1 MPRSGYVIDSILFAR
16 EGRRLEGEFDV
27 GGLPRLLQAVA
38 EPGGCVRF
46 KIEGEQRSNGDAFL
60 TFDVS
65 ADLVL
70 QCQRC
75 LEPMP
80 FPVAFRGH
88 FLLVAPGRIWPEDEL
103 ADDTFDAIEAVQS
116 MDLVEL
122 LEQEVLLALP
132 IAPRH
137 DACAGQGKER
147 GANGSGAF
155 TVLANLKRGA

>member
-1 MPRSGYVIDSILFAR
+1 MPRSGYVIDSMLFAR
-16 EGRRLEGEFDV
+16 DGRRLEGEFDV
-27 GGLPRLLQAVA
+27 GGLPRLLEAVA
-38 EPGGCVRF
+38 ESSGCVRF
-46 KIEGEQRSNGDAFL
+46 KIEGEQRLNGDAFL
-60 TFDVS
+60 KVDVS

-70 QCQRC
+70 RCQRC

-80 FPVAFRGH
+80 YPVVFRGR
-88 FLLVAPGRIWPEDEL
+88 FFLVAPGRDWPEDEL

-137 DACAGQGKER
+137 DACAGQRKER
-147 GANGSGAF
+147 GASGSGAF
-155 TVLANLKRGA
+155 AVLANLKRGA